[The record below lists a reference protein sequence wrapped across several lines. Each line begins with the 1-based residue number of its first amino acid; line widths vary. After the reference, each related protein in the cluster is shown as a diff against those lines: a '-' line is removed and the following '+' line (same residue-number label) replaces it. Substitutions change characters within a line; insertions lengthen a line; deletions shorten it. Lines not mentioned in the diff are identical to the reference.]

1 MKAAI
6 VVLAD
11 PTGGD
16 DALGRVFNALAAAKD
31 FEERGDDVSVLFQG
45 SGTRWPAVLADE
57 THPAHSLYAA
67 VQGSIVGASD
77 ACATVFGAR
86 DGLTD
91 AGLELI
97 DENRID
103 GVGGL
108 PSLARLSADGYA
120 VLTF

>member
-57 THPAHSLYAA
+57 THPAYSLYAA
-67 VQGSIVGASD
+67 LQGSIVGASD
-77 ACATVFGAR
+77 ACATVFAAR
-86 DGLTD
+86 DGVTD

-97 DENRID
+97 DENHID

-108 PSLARLSADGYA
+108 PSLARLSANGYA
-120 VLTF
+120 VPTF